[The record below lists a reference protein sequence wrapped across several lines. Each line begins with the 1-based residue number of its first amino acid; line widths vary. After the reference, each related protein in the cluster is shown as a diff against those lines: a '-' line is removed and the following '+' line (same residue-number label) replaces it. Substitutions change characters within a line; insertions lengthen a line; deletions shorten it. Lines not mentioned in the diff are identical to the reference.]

1 MLRLDKLYHSLWKTI
16 EEKKFEALEE
26 TKKLESSGWMEEEV
40 DFFIVG
46 MESMLKTE
54 IKLFQYTV
62 DIIYSYNAQKLLGM
76 RNADTDFDI
85 FEHDSVLESEF

>member
-1 MLRLDKLYHSLWKTI
+1 
-16 EEKKFEALEE
+16 
-26 TKKLESSGWMEEEV
+26 MEEEV